1 MAVQRSTDN
10 IDVPNRNEVPWA
22 VAPSGYNAQIDDL
35 SYKAGAAVS
44 PYRIVKFGTDSLHVI
59 QGAAATDTTIGINQ
73 SPQAAAAE
81 DQVMIAFSGL
91 GKVELGG
98 TVVRG
103 ALLTSDSVGRALASL
118 AVPTDRVICVALDSG
133 GTGTVIRV
141 SISPSKNGG
150 VT

>member
-22 VAPSGYNAQIDDL
+22 TSPSGYNPQLDDL
-35 SYKAGAAVS
+35 SFKAGAAIS
-44 PYRIVKFGTDSLHVI
+44 PYRIVKFGSDSLHVI

-73 SPQAAAAE
+73 CPQAAATE
-81 DQVMIAFSGL
+81 DQVMVALQGI

-103 ALLTSDSVGRALASL
+103 DLLTSDSVGRALASL
-118 AVPTDRVICVALDSG
+118 AVPTDRVIGVALDSG

-141 SISPSKNGG
+141 SITPSKNGG